1 MMSWILVV
9 LAVAVLLLL
18 EKYWLPAASK
28 ALKCENGCSSMM
40 AQPGETVLWRARVE
54 NESRLSIPF
63 VRLVQRF
70 PAEAQVQ
77 EDPKWVRLHCNQGI
91 HQWYLEEKMSVAARR
106 SCTRTVR
113 LRFDRRGEYTLGNY
127 QISVGDLLGF
137 REEERTGEGKKLVI
151 IPQRARNQK
160 ILDALGGFLG
170 DVSVRRFILE
180 DPVLTVGFRDYTGRE
195 PMKSI
200 SWTRTASAGTL
211 QVKQYDHTAEQTVTI
226 LLNVEGGTPEELEGC
241 FSLAR
246 TACEQLEKR
255 KIPFGLRTNGNL
267 PGPVGNIFTLAEG
280 LGSRHT
286 QTLLYALGRADATC
300 YYSFRYLVRQTLH
313 HRRKQESY
321 IVITPN
327 LTEQTQSDLRKLE
340 RAAGSGL
347 CVLTGSEEVAQG

>member
-127 QISVGDLLGF
+127 QISAGDLLGF

-211 QVKQYDHTAEQTVTI
+211 QVKQYDHTAEQTVMV
-226 LLNVEGGTPEELEGC
+226 LLNVDGGTPAQIEECFRLTRTVCEELE
-241 FSLAR
+241 R
-246 TACEQLEKR
+246 K
-255 KIPFGLRTNGNL
+255 KIPFSFRTNGNL
-267 PGPVGNIFTLAEG
+267 NGPVGKLFWLADG
-280 LGSRHT
+280 LGSKHIRT
-286 QTLLYALGRADATC
+286 ILYALGQADYTC
-300 YYSFRYLVRQTLH
+300 FRSFNNLVRLTLK
-313 HRRKQESY
+313 HRRNNESY
-321 IVITPN
+321 IVILPSM
-327 LTEQTQSDLRKLE
+327 TEEAVGAIHQLRT
-340 RAAGSGL
+340 AAGDAI
-347 CVLTGSEEVAQG
+347 CVLPAQTEVDP